1 MRESLC
7 GIRHSPAQCA
17 QLTLTPDVV
26 WDRDFGSS
34 CASCVAIVQ
43 ATDHREGD
51 DLPPVRRLALDKD
64 GSALLRQFFSLFG
77 CDKLF
82 LRVVQLLRSNYH
94 LHRHPKVHRTTL
106 CVTGPRNHSK
116 GLPVRQ
122 ALFAFAGAGFS

>member
-1 MRESLC
+1 MRELLC
-7 GIRHSPAQCA
+7 GICHSPAQCA

-106 CVTGPRNHSK
+106 CVTGPRNQRS
-116 GLPVRQ
+116 R
-122 ALFAFAGAGFS
+122 ALSENARCLSFCSVP